1 MRCKAKGTA
10 LIQNHVFDVQMANIK
25 RHWAHAVGINEL
37 SKLADN
43 FPAQHNLQL
52 ATRYLGFKYAE
63 AKNIREDNHGRSC
76 DTNLEFFVKYT
87 NRLSSQVTNVRE
99 TLIQVLETI
108 SFTEGWIASTDYE
121 FLRVPGTNQQA
132 EVEPCSPL
140 LSPMHREIVQT
151 GPMGTS
157 NCEQIELGP
166 MVSKYTQSTML
177 HHDETPLLSNID
189 TQEETQLKIPSVV
202 REDTQGCEVPQCGD
216 QTDNIMGTTQADPS
230 EKQVYS
236 KDSENAMPAGIDTI
250 TFRTGLPEKEC
261 RSKLMLNCKSEAA
274 QDNSLSQASSSLV
287 HQFGSYGNQP
297 VTNPEANDD
306 QSILTSIKSVER
318 TNSMPLSSGI
328 TPMYTSDEDNGRF
341 HSLPLEYEQHLGRK
355 QHSPIRVF
363 ITYSWDTA
371 RHSVS

>member
-1 MRCKAKGTA
+1 
-10 LIQNHVFDVQMANIK
+10 MANIR
-25 RHWAHAVGINEL
+25 RHWTHSVGIKEL

-99 TLIQVLETI
+99 TLIEVLETI
-108 SFTEGWIASTDYE
+108 SITEGWIASTDYE
-121 FLRVPGTNQQA
+121 FLRVPGPNQQA

-140 LSPMHREIVQT
+140 LRKIVQT

-157 NCEQIELGP
+157 NCKQIELGP

-177 HHDETPLLSNID
+177 HDDETPLLSNMD

-202 REDTQGCEVPQCGD
+202 HEDMQGCALPQCGD
-216 QTDNIMGTTQADPS
+216 QTENIMGTTQAEPS

-236 KDSENAMPAGIDTI
+236 KDSENATPAGIDTV
-250 TFRTGLPEKEC
+250 TFRTGLPKKEC
-261 RSKLMLNCKSEAA
+261 RSKPMLNSGFPAA
-274 QDNSLSQASSSLV
+274 CR
-287 HQFGSYGNQP
+287 
-297 VTNPEANDD
+297 D
-306 QSILTSIKSVER
+306 QI
-318 TNSMPLSSGI
+318 P
-328 TPMYTSDEDNGRF
+328 
-341 HSLPLEYEQHLGRK
+341 
-355 QHSPIRVF
+355 
-363 ITYSWDTA
+363 
-371 RHSVS
+371 